1 MPKPQI
7 HKSMIG
13 MFDRC
18 PKQYEQRY
26 VEGLRI
32 PPASAMIV
40 GSGVHGSAEL
50 DLRAKRDIGHL
61 LPDDAI
67 RDAARDSLNTAW
79 DKEGVALD
87 DEEKM
92 LGEKIV
98 KAEAMKMTIAL
109 AVLHHD
115 DLAPRLEPLH
125 IERPFTV
132 ELKGFPV
139 DLSGTIDLQE
149 SNGTVRD
156 LKTRKASPPAGLA
169 DASLDMSCYGLA
181 AKALDGESPKMLAM
195 DFLVKTK
202 TPKLVTQETT
212 RSEAAYR
219 AFLMRVEVV
228 SRAIESGIFPPC
240 SPDNWCCSPRWCG
253 YWTRCPYGAAAR
265 VTV

>member
-1 MPKPQI
+1 M

-18 PKQYEQRY
+18 PRQYEFRY

-32 PPASAMIV
+32 PPASAMVI
-40 GSGVHGSAEL
+40 GTGVHGSAEL
-50 DLRAKRDIGHL
+50 DLRSKRDIGLL

-67 RDAARDSLNTAW
+67 RDAARDSLNAAW
-79 DKEGVALD
+79 DKEGVNLD
-87 DEEKM
+87 DEEKL

-98 KAEAMKMTIAL
+98 RGEAVAQTIAL
-109 AVLHHD
+109 AVLHHKE
-115 DLAPRLEPLH
+115 LAPVLLPKH

-156 LKTRKASPPAGLA
+156 LKTRKASPPDGLA
-169 DASLDMSCYGLA
+169 DASLDLSCYGLA
-181 AKALDGESPKMLAM
+181 AKALDGASPPKLAM
-195 DFLVKTK
+195 DFLVKNK
-202 TPKLVTQETT
+202 NVKLVTQETT

-240 SPDNWCCSPRWCG
+240 SPDNWACSRRFCG
-253 YWTRCPYGAAAR
+253 FFSRCPWGASGR
-265 VTV
+265 VSV